1 VLRIF
6 QSGDENLVGRKI
18 GRLGVGFYASRD
30 YAARKPL
37 PERRGEWRGHS
48 VIGFGDTASN
58 AELGRWS
65 DEVARDA
72 TMVMRCSTQSDM
84 LAAVQAGIGISVLSC
99 VVGDAHPDLVRVA
112 PNKLAGISDMW
123 LLVHPDLVNLP
134 AVRAVIDFVTV
145 RANADAPKLRG
156 ILAT

>member
-37 PERRGEWRGHS
+37 PERKGEWRGHS
-48 VIGFGDTASN
+48 VIGFSDTASN

-72 TMVMRCSTQSDM
+72 TVVMRCSTQSDM

-156 ILAT
+156 ISAT

>member
-1 VLRIF
+1 
-6 QSGDENLVGRKI
+6 
-18 GRLGVGFYASRD
+18 
-30 YAARKPL
+30 
-37 PERRGEWRGHS
+37 
-48 VIGFGDTASN
+48 VIGFSDTASN

-72 TMVMRCSTQSDM
+72 TMVMRCSTQSDI